1 MDVYDFLNT
10 FTDLSA
16 VVLSIFDC
24 SSEEVMWNS
33 SKDMAADDI
42 DAVTALQCSDF
53 ASYEVQGVD
62 LFKNRDNMI
71 QMEINI
77 DMGDEE
83 D

>member
-24 SSEEVMWNS
+24 SSEEVVWNS
-33 SKDMAADDI
+33 VKDMDDEL
-42 DAVTALQCSDF
+42 DAVAALQCSDF

-62 LFKNRDNMI
+62 LFKNSDGLI

-77 DMGDEE
+77 DMDDEE

>member
-24 SSEEVMWNS
+24 GSEQVVWNS
-33 SKDMAADDI
+33 SEDMDEI
-42 DAVTALQCSDF
+42 DAVAALQISDY
-53 ASYEVQGVD
+53 AMYEVQSVD
-62 LFKNRDNMI
+62 LFKNRDGLI

-77 DMGDEE
+77 DMGGE
-83 D
+83 DD

>member
-24 SSEEVMWNS
+24 SSEEVVWNS
-33 SKDMAADDI
+33 TKDMDADDI

-62 LFKNRDNMI
+62 LFKNSDGLI

>member
-24 SSEEVMWNS
+24 SSEEVVWNS
-33 SKDMAADDI
+33 VKDMDDEI

-53 ASYEVQGVD
+53 ASYEVQGAD
-62 LFKNRDNMI
+62 LFKNSDGLI
-71 QMEINI
+71 QLEINI
-77 DMGDEE
+77 DMGE
-83 D
+83 DD

>member
-10 FTDLSA
+10 FCDLSA

-24 SSEEVMWNS
+24 ASEEVIWNS
-33 SKDMAADDI
+33 SKDMDEDEI

-62 LFKNRDNMI
+62 LFKNRDGLI
-71 QMEINI
+71 QLEINI

>member
-10 FTDLSA
+10 FSDLSA

-24 SSEEVMWNS
+24 SSEEVVWNS
-33 SKDMAADDI
+33 IKDMDDEL
-42 DAVTALQCSDF
+42 DAVYALQCSDF

-62 LFKNRDNMI
+62 LFKNRDGLI
-71 QMEINI
+71 QLEINI
-77 DMGDEE
+77 DMGDEN